1 MRNQDPKNRQRTPLP
16 NRPIPLILVQGWIGK
31 PLRVQADKLNPR
43 RKEG

>member
-1 MRNQDPKNRQRTPLP
+1 MSNQDPNNGQRNPPPLQL
-16 NRPIPLILVQGWIGK
+16 IPLILVQGRLGE